1 MHMHDVIY
9 GRSGPQISV
18 FKNNLCF
25 FPKYFFDVIPFKQF
39 ENALL
44 RIRCI
49 ADDDQR
55 LLDLH
60 SKEFLVDDFWLP
72 NETELDRAQL
82 EQKFLDKLQT

>member
-1 MHMHDVIY
+1 MHYYV
-9 GRSGPQISV
+9 
-18 FKNNLCF
+18 
-25 FPKYFFDVIPFKQF
+25 
-39 ENALL
+39 
-44 RIRCI
+44 RCI
-49 ADDDQR
+49 ADDDDQR